1 MKDEE
6 LILGLLLSYSM
17 IVVNETQ
24 GDNRNT
30 KWFKIS
36 ETINK
41 IIEKRKVP
49 RLTKSRSVDLL
60 AKYRKCKDFDLNY
73 FSDKDFSAFVICIL
87 LLNYAIKENSCL
99 FCRSKL
105 SQLDTMKTIQELER
119 SEQWR
124 DLIKSHHGYI
134 TKLIENV

>member
-30 KWFKIS
+30 QWFKVS

-73 FSDKDFSAFVICIL
+73 FKDKDFSAFVMSLL

-105 SQLDTMKTIQELER
+105 SQIDTMKYIEELER

-124 DLIKSHHGYI
+124 NLIKSHHRYL
-134 TKLIENV
+134 TLLIENV

>member
-30 KWFKIS
+30 QWFKVS

-49 RLTKSRSVDLL
+49 SLTKSRSVDLL

-73 FSDKDFSAFVICIL
+73 FEDKDFSAFVICIL

-105 SQLDTMKTIQELER
+105 SQIDTMKYIEELER

-124 DLIKSHHGYI
+124 DLIKTHHRYL
-134 TKLIENV
+134 TLLIENV

>member
-6 LILGLLLSYSM
+6 LILGLVLSYSM
-17 IVVNETQ
+17 IVVNETE

-30 KWFKIS
+30 PWFKVC

-41 IIEKRKVP
+41 TIEKRKVP
-49 RLTKSRSVDLL
+49 KLTKARSVDLL

-73 FSDKDFSAFVICIL
+73 FKDKDFSAFVICIL
-87 LLNYAIKENSCL
+87 LLNYAIKENGCL

-105 SQLDTMKTIQELER
+105 SQIDTMKFIEELER

-124 DLIKSHHGYI
+124 DLMKTHHRYL
-134 TKLIENV
+134 TLLIENV

>member
-30 KWFKIS
+30 QWFKVS

-49 RLTKSRSVDLL
+49 SLTKSRSVDLL
-60 AKYRKCKDFDLNY
+60 AKYRKSKDFDLNY
-73 FSDKDFSAFVICIL
+73 FKDKDFSAFVMSLL

-105 SQLDTMKTIQELER
+105 SQIDTMKYIEELER

-124 DLIKSHHGYI
+124 YLIKSHHRYL
-134 TKLIENV
+134 TLLIENV

>member
-30 KWFKIS
+30 QWFKVS

-60 AKYRKCKDFDLNY
+60 AKYRKCKNY
-73 FSDKDFSAFVICIL
+73 FKDKDFSAFVMSLL

-105 SQLDTMKTIQELER
+105 SQIDTMKYIEELER

-124 DLIKSHHGYI
+124 DLIKSHHRYL
-134 TKLIENV
+134 TLLIENV

>member
-6 LILGLLLSYSM
+6 FILGLLLSYSM

-30 KWFKIS
+30 QWFKVS

-73 FSDKDFSAFVICIL
+73 FEDKDFSAFVICIL

-105 SQLDTMKTIQELER
+105 SQIDTMKYIEELER

-124 DLIKSHHGYI
+124 GLIKSHHRYL
-134 TKLIENV
+134 TLLIENV

>member
-6 LILGLLLSYSM
+6 FILGLLLSYSM

-24 GDNRNT
+24 GNNRNT
-30 KWFKIS
+30 QWFKVS

-41 IIEKRKVP
+41 IIGKRKVP
-49 RLTKSRSVDLL
+49 KLTKARGVYLL
-60 AKYRKCKDFDLNY
+60 ASYKKCKDIDLNY
-73 FSDKDFSAFVICIL
+73 FEDKDFSAFVICIL

-105 SQLDTMKTIQELER
+105 SQIDTMKYIEELEK
-119 SEQWR
+119 SKQWR
-124 DLIKSHHGYI
+124 DLIKTHHRYL
-134 TKLIENV
+134 TLLIKNV

>member
-30 KWFKIS
+30 QWFKVS

-49 RLTKSRSVDLL
+49 SLTKSRSVDLL
-60 AKYRKCKDFDLNY
+60 AKYRKCKDFDLSY
-73 FSDKDFSAFVICIL
+73 FEDKDFSAFVICIL

-105 SQLDTMKTIQELER
+105 SQIDTIKYIEELER

-124 DLIKSHHGYI
+124 DLIKTHHRYL
-134 TKLIENV
+134 TLLIENV

>member
-1 MKDEE
+1 
-6 LILGLLLSYSM
+6 M

-30 KWFKIS
+30 QWFKVS

-49 RLTKSRSVDLL
+49 SLTKSRSVDLL

-73 FSDKDFSAFVICIL
+73 FKDKDFSAFVMSLL

-105 SQLDTMKTIQELER
+105 SQIDTMKYIEELER
-119 SEQWR
+119 SRQWER
-124 DLIKSHHGYI
+124 F
-134 TKLIENV
+134 N

>member
-30 KWFKIS
+30 QWFKVS

-49 RLTKSRSVDLL
+49 SLTKSRSVDLL
-60 AKYRKCKDFDLNY
+60 AKYRKCKDFDLSY
-73 FSDKDFSAFVICIL
+73 FEDKDFSAFVICIL

-105 SQLDTMKTIQELER
+105 SQIDTMKYIEELER

-124 DLIKSHHGYI
+124 NLIKSHHRYL
-134 TKLIENV
+134 TLLIENV

>member
-17 IVVNETQ
+17 IVVNKTQ

-30 KWFKIS
+30 QWFKVS

-49 RLTKSRSVDLL
+49 SLTKSRSVDLL
-60 AKYRKCKDFDLNY
+60 AKYRKCKDFDLSY
-73 FSDKDFSAFVICIL
+73 FEDKDFSAFVICIL

-105 SQLDTMKTIQELER
+105 SQIDTMKYIEELER

-124 DLIKSHHGYI
+124 DLIKTHHRYL
-134 TKLIENV
+134 TLLIENV

>member
-6 LILGLLLSYSM
+6 FILGLLLSYSM

-24 GDNRNT
+24 GNNRNT
-30 KWFKIS
+30 QWFKVS

-41 IIEKRKVP
+41 IIGKRKVP
-49 RLTKSRSVDLL
+49 KLTKARSVDLL
-60 AKYRKCKDFDLNY
+60 ASYKKCKDIDSTY
-73 FSDKDFSAFVICIL
+73 FKDKDFSAFVICIL

-105 SQLDTMKTIQELER
+105 SQIDTMKYIEELEK
-119 SEQWR
+119 SKQWR
-124 DLIKSHHGYI
+124 DLIKTHHRYL
-134 TKLIENV
+134 TLLIKNV